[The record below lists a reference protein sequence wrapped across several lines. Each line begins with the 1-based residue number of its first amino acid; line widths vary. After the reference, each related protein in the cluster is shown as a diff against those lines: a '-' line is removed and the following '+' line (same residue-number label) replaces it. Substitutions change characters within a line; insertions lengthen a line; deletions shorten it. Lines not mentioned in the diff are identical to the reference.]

1 MGLGQ
6 LLQSRQVE
14 RMIASYVGEN
24 PVFEHQYLAGD
35 LEVEFVPQGTL
46 AERLRCA
53 CVVACCC
60 FNTIRS
66 SLHNNLCVYC
76 RAGGAG
82 IPAFYTPG
90 QSGGGGRFTVHMY
103 SMYTMTSLCVLQ
115 GWWGGY
121 PSLLHP
127 HGGGHPGGGGRFAD
141 QVRQQVWQQLRQ
153 WGGGR

>member
-60 FNTIRS
+60 FNTI
-66 SLHNNLCVYC
+66 VYTITSVC
-76 RAGGAG
+76 TVGLVGRVSQ
-82 IPAFYTPG
+82 PSTPP
-90 QSGGGGRFTVHMY
+90 R
-103 SMYTMTSLCVLQ
+103 
-115 GWWGGY
+115 GWA
-121 PSLLHP
+121 L
-127 HGGGHPGGGGRFAD
+127 
-141 QVRQQVWQQLRQ
+141 
-153 WGGGR
+153 

>member
-82 IPAFYTPG
+82 IPAFYTPTG
-90 QSGGGGRFTVHMY
+90 VGTLMEEGG
-103 SMYTMTSLCVLQ
+103 SLYTCIQCT
-115 GWWGGY
+115 
-121 PSLLHP
+121 P
-127 HGGGHPGGGGRFAD
+127 
-141 QVRQQVWQQLRQ
+141 
-153 WGGGR
+153 